1 MGCPGSSLDHGQAAG
16 ASPGEGQAPGGQGHV
31 GGHGEDTGALLAH
44 GYMELQ

>member
-16 ASPGEGQAPGGQGHV
+16 ASPGEDQAPGSQGHV
-31 GGHGEDTGALLAH
+31 GGHGEGTGALLAH